1 MHTVDGAQADHW
13 AQGLRFDLIVP
24 VRGKLGVGTTAE
36 FIRRKSY
43 YDAADD
49 LMQRFPRL
57 RVYFTWMK

>member
-13 AQGLRFDLIVP
+13 AQGLRFDVIVP
-24 VRGKLGVGTTAE
+24 FRGKLGVGTTAE

-49 LMQRFPRL
+49 IMQRFPRL
-57 RVYFTWMK
+57 RVYLSWMK